1 MNFLPAKEQLEI
13 VKRGVV
19 EIIPEG
25 ELLQKF
31 EKSAK
36 TGVPLNVK
44 LGCDPS
50 RPDLHIGHSVVL
62 KKLRQFQDLGHNAI
76 LIVGDYTAM
85 IGDPSGKKKT
95 RPQLTFEETREF
107 GKTYFEQAGKILD
120 ISRAKILYNSEWL
133 AGLGLQNL
141 IEVLSKFTVQRIL
154 ERDDFT
160 NRLKDQTE
168 ISLHEILY
176 PIMQG
181 YDSFAIDA
189 DVELGGTDQKFN
201 NLVGRDMQKRYGKE
215 PQVVITM
222 PLLEGTDGTEKMSKS
237 LDNAIGI
244 ADAPKDI
251 FGKTMSI
258 PDTLI
263 YRYFELCTDVSKD
276 ELDSIKRNLEDE
288 RNNPRDMKR
297 KLGYEI
303 VKIYYD
309 SETADKTVEEFDRVF
324 IKKELPDELPE
335 LEMDMDSMKL
345 VDLLADT
352 GLADT
357 KSNARRLIEQ
367 GAVNLNGE
375 RLSDPNQILEITH
388 GMVFKVG
395 KRRFLKILKQP
406 SNQKII

>member
-1 MNFLPAKEQLEI
+1 MKFAPPKEQFELI
-13 VKRGVV
+13 KRGTV
-19 EIIPEG
+19 EIIPEE
-25 ELLQKF
+25 ELLRKLD
-31 EKSAK
+31 ESCR
-36 TGVPLNVK
+36 TGNPLNIK

-50 RPDLHIGHSVVL
+50 RPDLHIGHAVVL
-62 KKLRQFQDLGHNAI
+62 NKLRQFQDLGHNAI

-120 ISRAKILYNSEWL
+120 ISRTKILYNSEWL
-133 AGLGLQNL
+133 AEISLKDL
-141 IEVLSKFTVQRIL
+141 IGILSKFTVQRIL

-160 NRLKDQTE
+160 NRLKEQTE

-181 YDSFAIDA
+181 YDSFAINA

-201 NLVGRDMQKRYGKE
+201 NLVGRDMQKRYGKD

-222 PLLEGTDGTEKMSKS
+222 PLLEGTDGSEKMSKS

-244 ADAPKDI
+244 SDLPKDI

-263 YRYFELCTDVSKD
+263 YKYFVLATMVSGD
-276 ELDSIKRNLEDE
+276 ELTNIKRTLEDE
-288 RNNPRDMKR
+288 NNNPRDVKR
-297 KLGYEI
+297 RLGMELVKL
-303 VKIYYD
+303 YYD
-309 SETADKTVEEFDRVF
+309 EETALRTIEEFDTIF
-324 IKKELPDELPE
+324 IKKEIPDDIPE
-335 LEMDMDSMKL
+335 IEMGRSSMKL
-345 VDLLADT
+345 VDLLTDT

-367 GAVNLNGE
+367 GAVNVDGQKLT
-375 RLSDPNQILEITH
+375 DINQVMEIQH
-388 GMVFKVG
+388 GMIFKVG
-395 KRRFLKILKQP
+395 KRKFLKILKQQT
-406 SNQKII
+406 N